1 MESFAI
7 TDIGLKRQMNQDYI
21 FSEEN
26 SIGSFPNLFIV
37 ADGMGGHKAG
47 DYASRSC
54 VECVVDSIK
63 KSQRKT
69 PISILEEAI
78 KYANK
83 QILMDSKSNIEY
95 EGMGTTFV
103 CAVIMGMT
111 LYVANIGDSRLYIIN
126 EKEIKQVT
134 QDHSLVEEMIQ
145 NGEIDRSNARLHPNK
160 NIITR
165 AIGTSEEVIADY
177 FEVELKKEDVVLLCS
192 DGLSNMMEDEEIK
205 VTVKEQ
211 SKLSTAGN
219 KLIESANA
227 CGGKDNISIILIRI

>member
-7 TDIGLKRQMNQDYI
+7 TDIGVKRQTNQDYI
-21 FSEEN
+21 FCNEN

-47 DYASRSC
+47 DYASRTC
-54 VECVVDSIK
+54 VDCVVESIK
-63 KSQRKT
+63 NSQRKT

-78 KYANK
+78 NYANK
-83 QILMDSKSNIEY
+83 QVFMDSKSSINY

-103 CAVIMGMT
+103 SAIILDNI

-126 EKEIKQVT
+126 DMEMKQIT

-145 NGEIDRSNARLHPNK
+145 TGEIERSKSRLHPNK

-165 AIGTSEEVIADY
+165 AIGTGEDVTADY
-177 FEVELKKEDVVLLCS
+177 FEVQLKKDDVVLLCS
-192 DGLSNMMEDEEIK
+192 DGLSNMMEDEDIMY
-205 VTVKEQ
+205 VIRRYSQ
-211 SKLSTAGN
+211 LSIAGN
-219 KLIESANA
+219 KLIEKANV